1 MIFHIVLPFS
11 MAMNKNNTVND
22 GKWGHISL
30 EKELRG
36 TG

>member
-1 MIFHIVLPFS
+1 
-11 MAMNKNNTVND
+11 MAMNKNNTEND

-36 TG
+36 TGWKCQK